1 MYKRSRILP
10 PTIARD
16 NGKGKGKAAARES
29 SSSAVQTRLNIQA
42 ESSDSDNNSNKRPLF
57 SSSEDETN
65 FGGAKKRTRGGFVI
79 RRRAPSSSSV
89 SAAATHAAAAP
100 TEFTTGGVT
109 VKFPFTPYKS
119 QQDMVSKIVEAL
131 QTGENALLES
141 PTGSGKSLAL
151 LCGSLAWLES
161 EKAKLSPLQHTRPGK
176 AEATESSYFADE
188 AGAPTSSSAQPPIP
202 NCGSC
207 SGLCGTADPSE
218 TKDASL
224 HVRNTPATLPTSPH
238 GSKEHGAKSEHDL
251 GDRANFQSQQ
261 PKAQIAARSP
271 VEIKYDDGPTPPV
284 RPRDETLRDPTS
296 TQPDSTVYTP
306 RLPKIYFGTRTHK
319 QITQLVKELKSN
331 TVYRPKMAVLGSR
344 NHYCINHRLA
354 NADNKNE
361 GCQELLDND
370 RCYYKHHAR
379 ELVTKLQLPKKS
391 QNRIWDMEEIVQR
404 GREMSANTV
413 LDQLCWKACPYFA
426 SRSLAEQAELV
437 FCPYNYLIDPHIC
450 KAMDIDLRNAI
461 VILDEAHNIED
472 AACEAGGLELTMDVL
487 NQAVDE
493 FDFMV
498 IHGKGHLAHSS
509 QMLFDLSEMFLDILK
524 DPGDLKN
531 KGYEESSEVSKLLNH
546 LSQQGLDS
554 KTIHKYDQACRELSE
569 ALREKKE
576 QKKSPETSPGPDE
589 SMMVST
595 IVMRAMEGIIT
606 ILSRLL
612 DPNLQCLDDY
622 KCILV
627 ETLSRAENNDAAAN
641 ERGKGS
647 SAAAARSQKA
657 RKSTKGRAAADV
669 RDSKKRMFKFW
680 CLNPGIIFR
689 PLSTQARSVIL
700 TSGTLSPMDSFT
712 SELQTTFKIQLEA
725 DHVVDKGQVWT
736 GVIPFGPK
744 SIKMD
749 GAFQSAG
756 TYQYQDDLGRVV
768 ERIIQII
775 PHGVLCFVSS
785 YNMLDKLLKRWQD
798 TGMYDRL
805 NTIKK
810 VMQEPKR
817 ATTKTFD
824 ATLRR
829 FYNHISGEVSKG
841 SDGGAILFAV
851 YRGKCSEGI
860 DFTDTNCRA
869 VLAVGIPY
877 PAITDQRIMLKK
889 EYNDLQL
896 KQHREWTY
904 TQQSQ
909 QHPMPAGY
917 AYSQSLDHGN
927 PTGSLAKK
935 PQPRALLP
943 GQRWYEIQAFR
954 AYNQAIG
961 RCIRHRNDWG
971 AMILLDYR
979 LDRPANQQSLSKW
992 VRPLVKSFRD
1002 FETATHSMENW
1013 VLPLKSLPIQP
1024 SKAALPQEIVIATQG
1039 VDIQTLSMG
1048 SDLQG
1053 MVISE
1058 SDIQANTESAPVI
1071 DSSNC
1076 QTANSLSRQEEVT
1089 GQGVVVIPDTGSGRQ
1104 LEAQDQI
1111 SIDDFED
1118 LDVNME
1124 LGWDDSLSQSAD
1136 SILPE
1141 DVNPDVTRGGI
1152 VVDSRSADDEDWSSS
1167 FEADITA
1174 ELDREFDEGREA
1186 LDTRNILAG
1195 LQLTPLEPQNNAGVN
1210 TGVSIGIS
1218 SQLQDSTSGSRHS
1231 TITSAFREAPL
1242 PPNEQGG
1249 SVLQGSELS
1258 PSLPQR
1264 HNPVQP
1270 ATYALNT
1277 LSRKALSFFS
1287 PSALWKPTANT
1298 SNSDPVGKVM
1308 SERSTPTTSTSGLL
1322 PTATLGTSMESTPNR
1337 SPAST
1342 TVPSEPMSS
1351 ISTRNPV
1358 STMVSGGSTAT
1369 ASTSGLVSS
1378 MISSTSIVVTST
1390 QDTMSNIMSGESSSS
1405 NLSPSRLLTTV
1416 SGRSV
1421 LDPIPEATTNGSAL
1435 DNPISPTKCRVFC
1448 KACSEPL
1455 LECMGRPTIKTVQKS
1470 MVGDLSQN
1478 KKLLIQSEGPQ
1489 ASTST
1494 QPTLW
1499 SMLLPR
1505 SMTTSAVSTRPEAP
1519 NDGKL
1524 KRSQSSQHPSSS
1536 SSSGGGDEGSSGGI
1550 SRNTTSSI
1558 STNGSAESS
1567 TRTSQPTI
1575 LVVYE
1580 SHVLEKY
1587 FGHRNNLDDVE
1598 CILRPQDGLIYQRIM
1613 CSNCSRA
1620 KKAPVS
1626 RRRSSNSL
1634 RNAPAALS
1642 SPAAIPG
1649 LKGVMIVGR
1658 TREGPEIEEEK
1669 IGTIWFTPGEIRTG

>member
-331 TVYRPKMAVLGSR
+331 TVYRP
-344 NHYCINHRLA
+344 
-354 NADNKNE
+354 
-361 GCQELLDND
+361 
-370 RCYYKHHAR
+370 
-379 ELVTKLQLPKKS
+379 T
-391 QNRIWDMEEIVQR
+391 
-404 GREMSANTV
+404 NTV

-531 KGYEESSEVSKLLNH
+531 KGYEESSEV
-546 LSQQGLDS
+546 
-554 KTIHKYDQACRELSE
+554 
-569 ALREKKE
+569 
-576 QKKSPETSPGPDE
+576 
-589 SMMVST
+589 
-595 IVMRAMEGIIT
+595 
-606 ILSRLL
+606 
-612 DPNLQCLDDY
+612 
-622 KCILV
+622 
-627 ETLSRAENNDAAAN
+627 RAENNDAAAN